1 MPKMAQICQF
11 CLRSG
16 MLCPKCQKKVESG
29 EVTQLDL
36 KIARLLLSME
46 KEFPVLQEVTLYGA
60 VNAEETLA
68 IIVDKGD
75 VARMLSYGGKIIR
88 EIGKKV
94 GKIVRV
100 VEHGVSPRKFIE
112 DLFAP
117 LTVVAIN
124 KIWLPDGTTETR
136 VILDRRSGKLSKQ
149 RVKSLKEIAK
159 KVQGLTLRVEYSN

>member
-46 KEFPVLQEVTLYGA
+46 KEFPVLQEVTFYGA
-60 VNAEETLA
+60 VNAKETLA

-100 VEHGVSPRKFIE
+100 VEHGVSSRKFIE

-149 RVKSLKEIAK
+149 RVESLKEIAI

>member
-1 MPKMAQICQF
+1 
-11 CLRSG
+11 

-46 KEFPVLQEVTLYGA
+46 KEFPVLQEVTFYGA
-60 VNAEETLA
+60 VNAKETLA

-100 VEHGVSPRKFIE
+100 VEHGVSSRKFIE

-149 RVKSLKEIAK
+149 RVESLKEIAK

>member
-11 CLRSG
+11 CLMSG

-46 KEFPVLQEVTLYGA
+46 KEFPVLQEVTFYGA
-60 VNAEETLA
+60 VNAKETLA

-100 VEHGVSPRKFIE
+100 VEHGVSSRKFIE

-149 RVKSLKEIAK
+149 RVESLKEIAK